1 MAPSRSPLTRRRT
14 AHRIAPPPAS
24 PTPGEP
30 PLGQAI
36 HDEFRVRPPRRCF
49 PADGP
54 STEEPGSAP
63 SANPEPV
70 ADQEPVAP
78 EDYRSVMRHWP
89 SGVTVITTR
98 DGERDHGMTASAFT
112 SVSLSPPMV
121 LIVVDRRWRSHD
133 LIESGGVFCV
143 NILAEDQVRW
153 SDRFAGRHGEMPDRF
168 VDVATTRA
176 ATGCACLAQ
185 ATAWL
190 DCRIAQTHRAETT
203 RSSSATCSRQA

>member
-1 MAPSRSPLTRRRT
+1 
-14 AHRIAPPPAS
+14 
-24 PTPGEP
+24 
-30 PLGQAI
+30 
-36 HDEFRVRPPRRCF
+36 
-49 PADGP
+49 
-54 STEEPGSAP
+54 
-63 SANPEPV
+63 
-70 ADQEPVAP
+70 
-78 EDYRSVMRHWP
+78 
-89 SGVTVITTR
+89 
-98 DGERDHGMTASAFT
+98 MTASAFT

-190 DCRIAQTHRAETT
+190 DCRIAQMHRAGDHTVFIGHVLAASVM
-203 RSSSATCSRQA
+203 RPDASPLLYHDGRYRQLSNEAAQE